1 MLFIQHS
8 MLFCWNSFEISALES
23 GLISALMPRV
33 GMAVQVQIPASD
45 RGEMYNRGEPY
56 NRGETYNRGESSV
69 MQRRREGPVVVV
81 NSNITPHGGLL
92 GTGSLI
98 EGSLLEGEGSVVERE
113 ESLLEGSQFDH
124 SIEGAHLDS
133 LSGGASPVL
142 DAVAQRSIHAAA
154 RAFTP
159 SSSSSSSSSSSLL
172 RGTNEASPWRGS
184 FHPISPHNPATS
196 TPITNPMPISSPGR
210 SPVSTRTGAMA
221 SPHSTRTRAM
231 ASPLTSPFPPVVP
244 RDIRER
250 RVRRISGGILF
261 LHCLDHITPPPSR
274 SPSSTPLRPHHS
286 LLLLIPSF
294 YFIPHLFPSPSH
306 PLLPT
311 SPPTLSSSLFLFPSP
326 HPLPLSPSLPL
337 SSHLT
342 LSLSPSLPPS
352 QVPIT
357 VHYEDLD
364 FLPLLPTQIS

>member
-81 NSNITPHGGLL
+81 NSNSNNITPHGGLL

-98 EGSLLEGEGSVVERE
+98 EGSLLEGEESVVEGE

-133 LSGGASPVL
+133 LSGGTSPVL

-184 FHPISPHNPATS
+184 FHPISPHNNPATS
-196 TPITNPMPISSPGR
+196 TPITNPMPMSSPGR

-261 LHCLDHITPPPSR
+261 LHCLYHLPLPPPQA
-274 SPSSTPLRPHHS
+274 
-286 LLLLIPSF
+286 
-294 YFIPHLFPSPSH
+294 
-306 PLLPT
+306 
-311 SPPTLSSSLFLFPSP
+311 
-326 HPLPLSPSLPL
+326 LPL
-337 SSHLT
+337 
-342 LSLSPSLPPS
+342 
-352 QVPIT
+352 
-357 VHYEDLD
+357 
-364 FLPLLPTQIS
+364 